1 MEPLS
6 YTNGPI
12 GLNFA
17 IAGYGYLWGDVLV
30 DPSLPVKDVDAK
42 IDTAILTYAR
52 VLDFWGQ
59 SGTVSAIVPYAWLTA
74 TGEVFGQSRTVDRTG
89 LTDVSLRLAVNLLG
103 APALSLQEFRDYQQ
117 DTIVGVS
124 VLVTAPT
131 GHYESNRLI
140 NIGTNRW
147 SFRPE
152 VGVSKAIGR
161 WIFEVALGVTLFTDN
176 DDFLLG
182 NVKSQDPLYG
192 LQGHVLYNFNP
203 GRWASLDATYY
214 RGGETS
220 VNGAPGDDQQAN
232 SRWGATFSQSF
243 DRNNSVKVYFTS
255 GLAARVGSNFKA
267 AGIAWQYRWGAGL

>member
-6 YTNGPI
+6 YTNAPI
-12 GLNFA
+12 GLNFV

-59 SGTVSAIVPYAWLTA
+59 SGTFALIVPYAWLTA
-74 TGEVFGQSRTVDRTG
+74 TGEVFGQSRTVDRNG
-89 LTDVSLRLAVNLLG
+89 LTDISMRLSINLLG
-103 APALSLQEFRDYQQ
+103 APALSLQEFRGYQQ

-131 GHYESNRLI
+131 GKYDSGRLI

-152 VGVSKAIGR
+152 IGVSKAIGR
-161 WIFEVALGVTLFTDN
+161 WIFEVALGVTFFTDN

-182 NVKSQDPLYG
+182 NVRSQDPLYG
-192 LQGHVLYNFNP
+192 LQGHVIYSFNP
-203 GRWASLDATYY
+203 SRWASLDATYY
-214 RGGETS
+214 TGGQTS
-220 VNGAPGDDQQAN
+220 VNGKPDNDQQNN
-232 SRWGATFSQSF
+232 SRWGASFSQAF
-243 DRNNSVKVYFTS
+243 DRNNSVKLYFTS
-255 GLAARVGSNFKA
+255 GLAARFGSNFSA